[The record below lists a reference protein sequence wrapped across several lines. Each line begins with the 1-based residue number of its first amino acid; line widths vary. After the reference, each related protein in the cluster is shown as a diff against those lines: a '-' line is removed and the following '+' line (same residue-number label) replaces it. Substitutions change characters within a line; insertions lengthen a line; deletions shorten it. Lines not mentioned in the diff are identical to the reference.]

1 MFAIASAPRLG
12 EHTDVLVGEYLDVG
26 SVEREEVRAAE
37 VIGAL
42 SLATD
47 LGIGVPLEHGLLSTL
62 VAVRL
67 GDRLGVDEETAQSV
81 FYSCLL
87 FYVGCTA
94 GAELAA
100 DVFGADDA
108 LTTYGTPVRF
118 GSRVEMVRGMLRAV
132 APPGSSVWTR
142 TGQLA
147 RLPRLVREI
156 GGHAVAS
163 CEVAQMLVVRLGL
176 PAAIGELFGYTDER
190 WDGKGIPGR
199 AGGEAI
205 PMAMRIVQVARDAA
219 FQAMLAGESTAV
231 EVIAERAGHAF
242 DPQVA
247 DALVAGGVGMLRG
260 EADRSLW
267 DAVLDAE
274 ATPQITLAGDE
285 IDIALAAI
293 GDFGDLA
300 SRYLVG
306 HSSTVSRLA
315 GLSAECCGLD
325 PAAVNLVRRAGRVH
339 DLGRVAVPVRVW
351 NHAGP
356 LAAGDWEQV
365 RLHAYYTERVLSRM
379 STLAAVAEVA
389 SFHHERLDGSGYHRG
404 TMAREISRPARLVAA
419 ADVYAAMTAA
429 RPHRAALSPAGAAE
443 AIAEEVKAGRLDAEA
458 VAAVLTTAGQPV
470 PAFARPAGLTER
482 EATVIGLLARGHQTK
497 QIAAELGISVKTA
510 DRHIQN
516 AYAKIGVSTRAA
528 ATLFA
533 MDHDLVVWGELP
545 IVRANPHS

>member
-1 MFAIASAPRLG
+1 MS
-12 EHTDVLVGEYLDVG
+12 

-37 VIGAL
+37 LIGCL

-67 GDRLGVDEETAQSV
+67 ADRLGVDEETAQSV

-108 LTTYGTPVRF
+108 LTTYGTPARF

-132 APPGSSVWTR
+132 APPGGSVLTR
-142 TGQLA
+142 ASQLA
-147 RLPRLVREI
+147 RLPRLAGQL

-163 CEVAQMLVVRLGL
+163 CEVAQMLVARLGL
-176 PAAIGELFGYTDER
+176 PAAIGQLFAYTDER

-199 AGGEAI
+199 AEGEGI
-205 PMAMRIVQVARDAA
+205 PVAMRIVQVARDAT
-219 FQAMLAGESTAV
+219 FQALLAGESAAV
-231 EVIAERAGHAF
+231 EVIAGRAGHAF

-247 DALVAGGVGMLRG
+247 DALAGGVGMFSA

-267 DAVLDAE
+267 ATVLDAE
-274 ATPQITLAGDE
+274 PAPRITLAGDS
-285 IDIALAAI
+285 IDTALAAM
-293 GDFGDLA
+293 GDFADLA

-306 HSSTVSRLA
+306 HSSTVSRIA
-315 GLSAECCGLD
+315 ELSADYCDLD
-325 PAAVNLVRRAGRVH
+325 PAAVQLVRRAGRVQ

-351 NHAGP
+351 NHPGP

-365 RLHAYYTERVLSRM
+365 RLHAYYTERVLCRV
-379 STLAAVAEVA
+379 STLAAVVEVA

-404 TMAREISRPARLVAA
+404 TVAREISRPARVVAA
-419 ADVYAAMTAA
+419 ADVYTAMTAA
-429 RPHRAALSPAGAAE
+429 RPHRAALSRAGAAE
-443 AIAEEVKAGRLDAEA
+443 TIAEEVEAGRLDAEA
-458 VAAVLTTAGQPV
+458 VAAVLATAGQPV

-482 EATVIGLLARGHQTK
+482 EATVVGLLARGLQTK
-497 QIAAELGISVKTA
+497 QIAAVLGISVKTG

-533 MDHDLVVWGELP
+533 MEHDLVVWGELP
-545 IVRANPHS
+545 IGRAISRS

>member
-1 MFAIASAPRLG
+1 MSVASNRVRLRCWTWRLQSHASAQSLVEDAGLR
-12 EHTDVLVGEYLDVG
+12 VGENFEVC

-37 VIGAL
+37 VIGSL

-67 GDRLGVDEETAQSV
+67 ADRLGVDEETAQSV

-132 APPGSSVWTR
+132 APPGGSVLTR
-142 TGQLA
+142 ASQLA
-147 RLPRLVREI
+147 RLPRLAREI

-163 CEVAQMLVVRLGL
+163 CEVAQMLVARLGL

-199 AGGEAI
+199 AGGEGI
-205 PMAMRIVQVARDAA
+205 PLAMRIVQVARDAT
-219 FQAMLAGESTAV
+219 FQALLAGESTAV
-231 EVIAERAGHAF
+231 EVIADRAGHAF

-247 DALVAGGVGMLRG
+247 DALVAGGVGMFSVRG
-260 EADRSLW
+260 RS
-267 DAVLDAE
+267 VVVGRPCS
-274 ATPQITLAGDE
+274 TRSRRRGSRSRVTS
-285 IDIALAAI
+285 IDTALAAI
-293 GDFGDLA
+293 GDFADLA

-306 HSSTVSRLA
+306 HSSAVSRLA

-325 PAAVNLVRRAGRVH
+325 PAAVQLVRRAGRVH

-351 NHAGP
+351 NHPGP

-379 STLAAVAEVA
+379 STLAAVARGGVVPPRA
-389 SFHHERLDGSGYHRG
+389 SRRFGLPPRHGGAGDLATRPSGRG
-404 TMAREISRPARLVAA
+404 GGCLHGDDRGAPTPR
-419 ADVYAAMTAA
+419 
-429 RPHRAALSPAGAAE
+429 RAQPCRRGRGDRRGGQGGAP
-443 AIAEEVKAGRLDAEA
+443 R
-458 VAAVLTTAGQPV
+458 
-470 PAFARPAGLTER
+470 R
-482 EATVIGLLARGHQTK
+482 
-497 QIAAELGISVKTA
+497 
-510 DRHIQN
+510 
-516 AYAKIGVSTRAA
+516 
-528 ATLFA
+528 
-533 MDHDLVVWGELP
+533 
-545 IVRANPHS
+545 

>member
-1 MFAIASAPRLG
+1 VNRAGRDRGSK
-12 EHTDVLVGEYLDVG
+12 VGENLEVS

-37 VIGAL
+37 VIGSL

-47 LGIGVPLEHGLLSTL
+47 LGIGVPLEHGLLCTL

-67 GDRLGVDEETAQSV
+67 ADRLGLDEETTQAV

-100 DVFGADDA
+100 EVFGADDA

-132 APPGSSVWTR
+132 APPRGSLGTR
-142 TGQLA
+142 ASQLA
-147 RLPRLVREI
+147 RLPRLAREI

-163 CEVAQMLVVRLGL
+163 CEVAQMLIARLGL
-176 PAAIGELFGYTDER
+176 PAAIGQLFGYTDER

-199 AGGEAI
+199 AGGRGI
-205 PMAMRIVQVARDAA
+205 PLAMRVVQVARDAT
-219 FQAMLAGESTAV
+219 FQALLTGESTAV
-231 EVIAERAGHAF
+231 EVIAGRAGHAF

-247 DALVAGGVGMLRG
+247 DALVAGGVGIFRVD
-260 EADRSLW
+260 ADRTLW
-267 DAVLDAE
+267 ETVLDAE
-274 ATPQITLAGDE
+274 PAPRIALADGA
-285 IDIALAAI
+285 IDNALAAI
-293 GDFGDLA
+293 GDFADLA

-306 HSSTVSRLA
+306 HSSAVSRLA
-315 GLSAECCGLD
+315 GRSAEHWVPD
-325 PAAVNLVRRAGRVH
+325 PAVQLVRRAGRVH

-351 NHAGP
+351 NHPGS
-356 LAAGDWEQV
+356 LATGDWEQV

-379 STLAAVAEVA
+379 STLAAVADVA

-404 TMAREISRPARLVAA
+404 AVAREISRPARLVAA
-419 ADVYAAMTAA
+419 ADVYTAMTAA
-429 RPHRAALSPAGAAE
+429 RPHRAALTPARAAE
-443 AIAEEVKAGRLDAEA
+443 AIAEDVKAGCLDAEA
-458 VAAVLTTAGQPV
+458 VAAVLAAAGQPV
-470 PAFARPAGLTER
+470 PSFARPAGLTER
-482 EATVIGLLARGHQTK
+482 EATVIGLLARGLQTK
-497 QIAAELGISVKTA
+497 QIAAALGISVKTA

-533 MDHDLVVWGELP
+533 MEHDLVAWGDLP
-545 IVRANPHS
+545 IGRARSRS